1 VFEAYIESMLT
12 EEKIIISPRA
22 AAKISGGY
30 PWVFSNEIVTPLREL
45 PDLCLGVLFSAKG
58 DFLGKALFH
67 KHSLIALRLLTHG
80 ADFSPDLFFYRR
92 IKEAVNRRKEIYPGW
107 ATLRLAYG
115 ESDGIPGLIV
125 DRYGDYLILEF
136 NAKALLPYE
145 EHIVRALT
153 ELLSPKGILLKNT
166 AFVLSRE
173 GITPETRVLSGEVPE
188 ETVVEECN
196 VRFLI
201 RPYSGQKTS
210 LFLDQKENRKRFSA
224 YAAGREFTDLFC
236 YAGAWGLYALKA
248 GAASALFVDISE
260 DAGNLVR
267 ENLKLN
273 GWTDRGAF
281 VKTDVFQYVK
291 EIPSLDIISLD
302 PPAFAKS
309 KKDLSAA
316 IKGYLYLNRAVM
328 KKMRPGSL
336 LATSSC
342 SYHVSEHQFDEML
355 MKSAMESRSR
365 MTLLPGGTQAP
376 DHPVLIQFPESLY
389 LKTRFLRKESL

>member
-1 VFEAYIESMLT
+1 MLT

-45 PDLCLGVLFSAKG
+45 PDLCLGALSSPKG

-80 ADFSPDLFFYRR
+80 SSFSPEIFFYERMKSALKRR
-92 IKEAVNRRKEIYPGW
+92 EDLYPGW
-107 ATLRLAYG
+107 NVLRLVYG
-115 ESDGIPGLIV
+115 ESDGLPGLV
-125 DRYGDYLILEF
+125 ADRYGDYLILEI

-145 EHIVRALT
+145 EPIVQALN

-166 AFVLSRE
+166 ASVLSRE
-173 GITPETRVLSGEVPE
+173 GITPETRLLSGTVPE
-188 ETVVEECN
+188 ETVVEEGA

-210 LFLDQKENRKRFSA
+210 LFLDQKENRRQFSA
-224 YAAGREFTDLFC
+224 YTAGRGFTDLFC

-248 GAASALFVDISE
+248 GAASALFVDISD
-260 DAGNLVR
+260 DAGDLVR

-273 GWTDRGAF
+273 GWTGRGTFIKA
-281 VKTDVFQYVK
+281 DIFQYIK
-291 EIPSLDIISLD
+291 EIPLLDTVSLD

-309 KKDLSAA
+309 KKDLPSAL
-316 IKGYLYLNRAVM
+316 KGYLYLNRAVM
-328 KKMRPGSL
+328 KKMAPGGL

-342 SYHVSEHQFDEML
+342 SYHVSALQFDEML

-365 MTLLPGGTQAP
+365 MTSLPGGVQAP

-389 LKTRFLRKESL
+389 LKTRFLKKDNL